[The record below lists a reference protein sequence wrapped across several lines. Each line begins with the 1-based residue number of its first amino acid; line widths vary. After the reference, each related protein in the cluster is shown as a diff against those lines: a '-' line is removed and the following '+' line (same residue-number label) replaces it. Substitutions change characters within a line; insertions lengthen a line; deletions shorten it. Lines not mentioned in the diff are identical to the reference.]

1 MNHPHFFTP
10 AVASFDAFAAP
21 KRGRPVADAI
31 DRMRAKAWYH
41 FLAHK
46 LGDLSPNRLGELFEV
61 EDTNL
66 FRKYKLGRSVP
77 EKYVKKAERLVPGS
91 LAMLQ
96 DGPRGLFVAMQGDV
110 EACWRFASVFEGDG
124 SQCVGRDL
132 PLELSVSRMSALVA
146 AEMES
151 GYEHEFVQFVQLLA
165 LWRIQNEA
173 AKVMG
178 VVQEGLYELLLAM
191 VERSNAIATV
201 LRSLDIGED
210 LFVWLAD
217 KQARRL
223 RLDPTWQMAFELW
236 RERHGH
242 DPWEAYVV
250 NPLAVAAELPLMHAR
265 HPYLDAMPN
274 VLSSLATK
282 SSARR
287 CV

>member
-1 MNHPHFFTP
+1 M
-10 AVASFDAFAAP
+10 
-21 KRGRPVADAI
+21 ADAI

-110 EACWRFASVFEGDG
+110 EACWRFASVFEDDG

-146 AEMES
+146 AEVES
-151 GYEHEFVQFVQLLA
+151 GYEHEFVQF
-165 LWRIQNEA
+165 
-173 AKVMG
+173 
-178 VVQEGLYELLLAM
+178 VQEGLYELLLAM

-201 LRSLDIGED
+201 LRSFDIGED

-242 DPWEAYVV
+242 DPWEAYFA